1 MKSTTETTLVTAHS
15 RWLEVMVNARRLL
28 SKPGKWSRTTH
39 NLNSRGLPCV
49 ITEAQR
55 YSLIG
60 ALEWGLD
67 DPNELY
73 AVCSYMCRTLGL
85 KGNLHD
91 WHRRMEE
98 AGEMVVLADILKLLN
113 KAIVMTER
121 TIIDND

>member
-1 MKSTTETTLVTAHS
+1 
-15 RWLEVMVNARRLL
+15 MVNARRLL

-39 NLNSRGLPCV
+39 NLNNRGLPCV
-49 ITEAQR
+49 VTEAQR

-73 AVCSYMCRTLGL
+73 AVCAYMCRILGM

-91 WHRRMEE
+91 WHRRLEE
-98 AGEMVVLADILKLLN
+98 AGEMVVLADVLALLD
-113 KAIVMTER
+113 KAIKATEKVMVTS
-121 TIIDND
+121 NA

>member
-39 NLNSRGLPCV
+39 NLNNRGLPCV

>member
-1 MKSTTETTLVTAHS
+1 MEQHQLETAHG

-28 SKPGKWSRTTH
+28 SKPYRWSHTTH
-39 NLNSRGLPCV
+39 SLNAKGLPCV
-49 ITEAQR
+49 ITEATR

-73 AVCSYMCRTLGL
+73 ALCAYMCRVLGM

-91 WHRRMEE
+91 WHRHIEE
-98 AGEMVVLADILKLLN
+98 SGDTVVRADVLALLD
-113 KAIVMTER
+113 KAIKATEKVMVTS
-121 TIIDND
+121 NA

>member
-1 MKSTTETTLVTAHS
+1 MTTAQLTTAHS

-39 NLNSRGLPCV
+39 NLNNRNLPCA

-73 AVCSYMCRTLGL
+73 AVCAYMVRVCGM

-98 AGEMVVLADILKLLN
+98 DGETVVLADVIKLLD
-113 KAIVMTER
+113 KAIKATEGKVMA
-121 TIIDND
+121 NA